1 MPQHKSA
8 AKRVRQDAKR
18 RLRNRYHKV
27 RVRTMIKDLQAET
40 DPTLAQEKLNAIKAK
55 LDRLAGTISHK
66 STMALIR
73 NTWYESRLRRG
84 KTMSSQPSI
93 NGIR

>member
-27 RVRTMIKDLQAET
+27 RVRTLIKDLQAET
-40 DPTLAQEKLNAIKAK
+40 DPATAATKLNAIKAQ
-55 LDRLAGTISHK
+55 LDRLAAKRVVHPNNAAHTK
-66 STMALIR
+66 
-73 NTWYESRLRRG
+73 SRLERHVQTLG
-84 KTMSSQPSI
+84 
-93 NGIR
+93 

>member
-1 MPQHKSA
+1 MPQHTSA

-40 DPTLAQEKLNAIKAK
+40 DPAVAETKLNAIKAQ
-55 LDRLAGTISHK
+55 LDRLAGSRVVHPNKAAHTK
-66 STMALIR
+66 SQLERHVRSMA
-73 NTWYESRLRRG
+73 
-84 KTMSSQPSI
+84 
-93 NGIR
+93 